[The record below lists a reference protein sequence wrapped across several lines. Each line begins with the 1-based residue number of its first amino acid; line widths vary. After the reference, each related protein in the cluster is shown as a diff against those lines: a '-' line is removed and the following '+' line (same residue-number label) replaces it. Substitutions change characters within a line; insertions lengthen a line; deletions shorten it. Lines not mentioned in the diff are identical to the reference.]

1 MIKNIGII
9 GVGGVGGYFGGKLCQ
24 LLDGD
29 HELNIY
35 FIARGAHLEEIR
47 KKGLYL
53 STAEEG
59 DFICTPTLATDNF
72 DDLPVLDL
80 CLLCIKSYNLKN
92 VLGHIRN
99 KTTNTSYIIPLLNG
113 IDIYERIR
121 EHIQEAIVFPACV
134 YIGTQIQEYGKVT
147 QKGGACTI
155 LFGKDPRYPD
165 LTPGELFDLFEKGN
179 IKYAWFDNVFPE
191 VWKKYIFIAAFGLVT
206 AGFDKTIGEIMESER
221 LSRYVL
227 SIMKEIVA
235 MSQKKGAGL
244 PDTIIDETFKKGHAF
259 PYETKTSFQR
269 DIEDSSKLDER
280 DLFGETILRLSQ
292 SCGTDARVT
301 RMVHEKIQKM
311 KSIAKAP

>member
-24 LLDGD
+24 LLRSAR
-29 HELNIY
+29 ELNIY

-47 KKGLYL
+47 NKGLYL

-92 VLGHIRN
+92 VLGHLRN
-99 KTTNTSYIIPLLNG
+99 KTTKTTYIIPLLNG

-121 EHIQEAIVFPACV
+121 DQIPDAIVFPACV
-134 YIGTQIQEYGKVT
+134 YIGTQIKGYGKVT

-155 LFGKDPRYPD
+155 LFGKDPCYPD
-165 LTPGELFDLFEKGN
+165 LIPEELFDLFEKDT
-179 IKYAWFDNVFPE
+179 IKYTWFDNVFPE
-191 VWKKYIFIAAFGLVT
+191 VWKKYIFIASFGLVT
-206 AGFDKTIGEIMESER
+206 AGFDKTIGEIMESEE
-221 LSRYVL
+221 LGRYVL

-235 MSQKKGAGL
+235 LSRKKGARL
-244 PDTIIDETFKKGHAF
+244 PDTIIDETFRKGHTF

-292 SCGTDARVT
+292 SYGTDARAT
-301 RMVHEKIQKM
+301 RIIHEKIQKM
-311 KSIAKAP
+311 KT